1 MVLKVVKR
9 ILLGILLGPAFTVG
23 MLCSLSYWV
32 TGQLVMGIAAVV
44 CGLLCL
50 ILTAI
55 LSRD

>member
-9 ILLGILLGPAFTVG
+9 VLLGILLGPLFTVG
-23 MLCSLSYWV
+23 MLCSISYWV
-32 TGQLVMGIAAVV
+32 TGQLFMGAAAVG